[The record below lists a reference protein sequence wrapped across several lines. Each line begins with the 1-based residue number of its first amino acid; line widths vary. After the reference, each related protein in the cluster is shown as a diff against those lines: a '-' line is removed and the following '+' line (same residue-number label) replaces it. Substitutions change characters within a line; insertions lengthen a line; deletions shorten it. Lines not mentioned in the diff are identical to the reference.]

1 MEKCAV
7 KNCERKAKYLIPLPK
22 GFIPLCT
29 FHADHITELT
39 FEDLRIPIHH
49 SHNMK

>member
-7 KNCERKAKYLIPLPK
+7 RNCERKAKYLIPLSK
-22 GFIPLCT
+22 GFVPFCK
-29 FHADHITELT
+29 FHADHIAELKM
-39 FEDLRIPIHH
+39 EDLRRPIHH